1 MCRAGRASRCCV
13 YTSRLSL
20 YTSPLFF
27 VRRQGDR
34 RAGRLN
40 AIILEDA
47 MRAEA
52 QKLSDEIKEAFALL
66 RRSL

>member
-1 MCRAGRASRCCV
+1 MSETARIAAATATCV
-13 YTSRLSL
+13 YRSFPAHYTSR
-20 YTSPLFF
+20 PDFF
-27 VRRQGDR
+27 FLHAGC
-34 RAGRLN
+34 GRLPE
-40 AIILEDA
+40 AR

>member
-1 MCRAGRASRCCV
+1 V
-13 YTSRLSL
+13 
-20 YTSPLFF
+20 
-27 VRRQGDR
+27 
-34 RAGRLN
+34 N
-40 AIILEDA
+40 AINLEDA